1 MAFVISIIPQPV
13 VAMPIIQPTRMID
26 DWIKTNAFEL
36 DPPLGGSQRLAAHIT
51 KPTRPPV
58 ILDSSF
64 SDKERPTI
72 AFVELDDHITK
83 GTVTRMVRIDEC
95 RTQNP
100 LIMNVVVAA
109 NDIEI
114 FFRSAKVW
122 SNPTADHVPG
132 LKLRKPVIVCSL
144 REFLIAGIEGQH
156 INHWFDLSNPRP
168 WINFPEIVGGGY
180 GGAHELLF

>member
-1 MAFVISIIPQPV
+1 MAFVVSIIPQPV
-13 VAMPIIQPTRMID
+13 VAMPLIQPTRMID

-36 DPPLGGSQRLAAHIT
+36 DALLGGRQRLAAYIT
-51 KPTRPPV
+51 QPTRPPI

-64 SDKERPTI
+64 GDKERPAI
-72 AFVELDDHITK
+72 AFVEFNDHIAK
-83 GTVTRMVRIDEC
+83 GTITRMVRIDEC

-109 NDIEI
+109 DNIEI
-114 FFRSAKVW
+114 FFRPAKLW

-132 LKLRKPVIVCSL
+132 LELRKPVIVCGFHQ
-144 REFLIAGIEGQH
+144 FLIAGIEGQH

-168 WINFPEIVGGGY
+168 WINFPESLGGGNC
-180 GGAHELLF
+180 GAHELLF